1 MEMESKQA
9 KCVTTLLWKYALFEM
24 GCMEELAI
32 KQWLS
37 SSPLGLLLLTY
48 QLFQMDYNV
57 LKKKKKIKNTS
68 SERSN

>member
-1 MEMESKQA
+1 
-9 KCVTTLLWKYALFEM
+9 M

-57 LKKKKKIKNTS
+57 LKKKKN
-68 SERSN
+68 